1 MTRSIKWLTGIAGFL
16 VLLFAAI
23 YFFDWNLLKPYIER
37 RVSASTGRTFAI
49 NGDLQIHLALR
60 PRIIANGV
68 VMGNAAW
75 ASDPNMAK
83 IERLDFK
90 IDLPKLLA
98 GRLHFP
104 EIALSEP
111 HLSLEVAKD
120 GKANWVF
127 TEEDQGKPAEF
138 PKIDALT
145 IDRGSARYRD
155 PRINTD
161 LAVEMSTRP
170 GSGKEPES
178 MVDVTGKG
186 RYKGMA
192 TTIKGSGGAL
202 LSLRDDNHPYPIQA
216 NVVMGTTRARV
227 DGVLI
232 DPLHLKGE
240 QLNFTLEG
248 GDLAL
253 LYPIVGV
260 PIPPTPQYKLT
271 GSLDHKGDVW
281 TFRKFKGTVGRS
293 DLAGDFS
300 VDRGKRPQLIVAN
313 LSSKNLEMADLGGF
327 IGAKRGERPSDVP
340 PPPDKVLPN
349 EPFSLEKVRA
359 ANADVRFRGERIVTE
374 NTPLEKMDA
383 HLIVKD
389 GKVTLAPLDFTV
401 AGGNLVTRIEMDAR
415 QQRIATHAD
424 ITAKGLHLDRLFP
437 DSRFSAASAGTMG
450 GRTKLDGT
458 GNSVAQILGSAN
470 GEAALLMDGG
480 AISELLLRLSNLDIA
495 NAIAVMIG
503 GDKQIPIRCLVGNF
517 KAVEG
522 DFKVN
527 ALLLETDKVNIT
539 GDGNVNFA
547 DEALNLRLAARSKG
561 FSLVSLRGP
570 IGITGT
576 FKNPTL
582 RPDMGKVL
590 ARGGLAVALG
600 ALTSGVGALIP
611 LLDFGKQQE
620 SNCAA
625 LVSQAK
631 SDAGVKASD
640 IAPRPPGKR

>member
-1 MTRSIKWLTGIAGFL
+1 MTRSTKWLIGIAGFL

-23 YFFDWNLLKPYIER
+23 YFFNWNWLKPYIER

-49 NGDLQIHLALR
+49 NGDLQVHLALR
-60 PRIIANGV
+60 PRIVANGV
-68 VMGNAAW
+68 VMGNAEW
-75 ASDPNMAK
+75 ARDPKLAE
-83 IERLDFK
+83 IERANFR
-90 IDLPKLLA
+90 IDLLELLA
-98 GRLHFP
+98 GRFHFP

-111 HLSLEVAKD
+111 HFSLELDKD

-127 TEEDQGKPAEF
+127 KDENQGEPAQF
-138 PKIDALT
+138 PKIGTLT
-145 IDRGSARYRD
+145 IDHGSARYRD

-161 LAVEMSTRP
+161 VAVEVSTRP
-170 GSGKEPES
+170 GSGNEPES

-186 RYKGMA
+186 HYKGMA
-192 TTIKGSGGAL
+192 VTIKGTSGAL
-202 LSLRDDNHPYPIQA
+202 LSLRDVKNPYPIKA
-216 NVVMGTTRARV
+216 SVVIGTTRASV

-248 GDLAL
+248 SDLAL

-271 GSLDHKGDVW
+271 GALDHTGEVW
-281 TFRKFKGTVGRS
+281 KFHKFKGTVGHS

-300 VDRGKRPQLIVAN
+300 VDRGKQPQVIVAN
-313 LSSKNLEMADLGGF
+313 LFSRNLDMADLGGF
-327 IGAKRGERPSDVP
+327 IGADRGERPSDVP
-340 PPPDKVLPN
+340 RPPDKVLPA

-359 ANADVRFRGERIVTE
+359 ADADVRFKGEKIMTVK
-374 NTPLEKMDA
+374 TPLEKMDA

-389 GKVTLAPLDFTV
+389 GKVKLAPLDFTV
-401 AGGNLVTRIEMDAR
+401 AGGNLVSQIEMDAR

-424 ITAKGLHLDRLFP
+424 ITAKGLHLDQLFP
-437 DSRFSAASAGTMG
+437 DSRFAAANAGTMG
-450 GRTKLDGT
+450 GRTRFDAT

-470 GEAALLMDGG
+470 GEAALIMDGG
-480 AISELLLRLSNLDIA
+480 AFSELLLRLSNLDIA

-503 GDKQIPIRCLVGNF
+503 GDKQIPVRCLVGNF
-517 KAVEG
+517 KAVDG
-522 DFKVN
+522 DFKVD

-539 GDGNVNFA
+539 GDGDVNFA
-547 DEALNLRLAARSKG
+547 DESLRLRLVAKSKG

-576 FKNPTL
+576 FKNPVL
-582 RPDMGKVL
+582 RPEMGKVL
-590 ARGGLAVALG
+590 GRGGLAVALG

-611 LLDFGKQQE
+611 LLDFGKHQE

-625 LVSQAK
+625 LISQAK

-640 IAPRPPGKR
+640 MAPRTAGKR

>member
-1 MTRSIKWLTGIAGFL
+1 MARSKKWLTGIAGFL
-16 VLLFAAI
+16 VLLITTI
-23 YFFDWNLLKPYIER
+23 YFFDWNLLKPHVER
-37 RVSASTGRTFAI
+37 RVSASSGRTFAI
-49 NGDLQIHLALR
+49 NGNLEVHPALR
-60 PRIIANGV
+60 PRIIANGIM
-68 VMGNAAW
+68 MGNAAW
-75 ASDPNMAK
+75 ARDPDMAR
-83 IERLDFK
+83 IERVNFK
-90 IDLPKLLA
+90 IDLLELLA

-111 HLSLEVAKD
+111 HFSLEVDKD

-127 TEEDQGKPAEF
+127 TEKDQGKPAEF
-138 PKIDALT
+138 PKIDVLT
-145 IDRGSARYRD
+145 IDHGSARYRD

-202 LSLRDDNHPYPIQA
+202 LSLRDDQHPYPIKA
-216 NVVMGTTRARV
+216 NVVIGTTRAQV

-248 GDLAL
+248 SDLAL

-271 GSLDHKGDVW
+271 GSLDHTGEVW
-281 TFRKFKGTVGRS
+281 KFRKFKGTVGRS

-300 VDRGKRPQLIVAN
+300 VDRGKKPQLIVAN

-359 ANADVRFRGERIVTE
+359 ANADVRFKGEKIVTE
-374 NTPLEKMDA
+374 NTPLEKMDV

-389 GKVTLAPLDFTV
+389 GKVTLAPLDFRV

-415 QQRIATHAD
+415 KQRIATHAD

-437 DSRFSAASAGTMG
+437 NSKFTAASAGTMG
-450 GRTKLDGT
+450 GRTNLDGT
-458 GNSVAQILGSAN
+458 GNSVAQILGTAN
-470 GEAALLMDGG
+470 GEAALIMDGG
-480 AISELLLRLSNLDIA
+480 AISELLLRFSNLDIA

-517 KAVEG
+517 KAVGG
-522 DFKVN
+522 DFKVD
-527 ALLLETDKVNIT
+527 ALVLETDKVNIA
-539 GDGNVNFA
+539 GDGNVNFT
-547 DEALNLRLAARSKG
+547 DESLNLRLVARSKG

-576 FKNPTL
+576 LKNPVL
-582 RPDMGKVL
+582 RPEMGKVL
-590 ARGGLAVALG
+590 ARGGLAVMLG
-600 ALTSGVGALIP
+600 ALTSGVGTLIP

-620 SNCAA
+620 SHCAA
-625 LVSQAK
+625 LISQAK

>member
-1 MTRSIKWLTGIAGFL
+1 MARSKKWLIGIAGFL

-49 NGDLQIHLALR
+49 NGDLEVHLALR
-60 PRIIANGV
+60 PRIIVNGV

-75 ASDPNMAK
+75 ARDPDMAR
-83 IERLDFK
+83 IGRANFK
-90 IDLPKLLA
+90 IDLLELLA
-98 GRLHFP
+98 GRFHFP

-111 HLSLEVAKD
+111 HLSLEVDKD

-127 TEEDQGKPAEF
+127 TEENQGKPAEF
-138 PKIDALT
+138 PKIGTLT
-145 IDRGSARYRD
+145 IDHGSARYRD

-170 GSGKEPES
+170 GRGNEPES
-178 MVDVTGKG
+178 MLDVTGKG

-192 TTIKGSGGAL
+192 ATIKGSGGAL
-202 LSLRDDNHPYPIQA
+202 LSLREARDPYPINA

-240 QLNFTLEG
+240 QLN
-248 GDLAL
+248 
-253 LYPIVGV
+253 
-260 PIPPTPQYKLT
+260 
-271 GSLDHKGDVW
+271 
-281 TFRKFKGTVGRS
+281 
-293 DLAGDFS
+293 
-300 VDRGKRPQLIVAN
+300 
-313 LSSKNLEMADLGGF
+313 
-327 IGAKRGERPSDVP
+327 
-340 PPPDKVLPN
+340 
-349 EPFSLEKVRA
+349 FSLEKVRA

-389 GKVTLAPLDFTV
+389 GRVTLAPLDFRV
-401 AGGNLVTRIEMDAR
+401 AGGNLVTRIEMNAR

-437 DSRFSAASAGTMG
+437 NSRFNAAGAGTIG
-450 GRTKLDGT
+450 GRTKLDGM

-470 GEAALLMDGG
+470 GEAALIMDGG

-503 GDKQIPIRCLVGNF
+503 GDKQIPVRCLVGNF

-522 DFKVN
+522 NFKVN

-539 GDGNVNFA
+539 GDGNANFA
-547 DEALNLRLAARSKG
+547 DEALNLRLVAQSKG

-570 IGITGT
+570 IGVTGT
-576 FKNPTL
+576 FKKPVL

-590 ARGGLAVALG
+590 GRGGLAVALG

-620 SNCAA
+620 NNCAA
-625 LVSQAK
+625 LISQAK
-631 SDAGVKASD
+631 SDVGVKASD
-640 IAPRPPGKR
+640 IAPRPQGKR